1 MLKIG
6 IETNGWYHHDDPLGS
21 LKYIKSCGFEAIDFN
36 LPAFFS
42 TGKANKEG
50 LYPNLFDLPIEE
62 ILPQFDALK
71 EALAE
76 TNVQISQIHAP
87 YPLWY
92 EGNEVLNKYLQDV
105 IEKSFAI
112 TQYLECPA
120 VVIHPN
126 QGKSREDEW
135 NLNLAFY
142 QNLIPVV
149 KRYPR
154 VKCCLENLILHKGPR
169 ILEGRLANAE
179 EICRLTDLLNEESG
193 GEHFGVCFDVG
204 HANLTGRNLKE
215 FVCELG
221 NRLTCLH
228 IHENNTQCDQHLA
241 PYSCIVNK
249 RDHICDWDGFVQ
261 GLREIGYTGVLSF
274 ETDNIFHV
282 YPAAVHTEVLHLIFA
297 IGHYWA
303 STIDA

>member
-6 IETNGWYHHDDPLGS
+6 IESNGWYQHDDPLGS
-21 LKYIKSCGFEAIDFN
+21 LYYVKSCGFDAIDFN
-36 LPAFFS
+36 LTPFFS
-42 TGKANKEG
+42 TARANKEG

-62 ILPQFDALK
+62 ILPQFEALK
-71 EALAE
+71 AALAKAE
-76 TNVQISQIHAP
+76 VKISQIHAP

-92 EGNEVLNKYLQDV
+92 DGNEPLNEYLQTV

-112 TQYLECPA
+112 SQYLSCPA

-126 QGKSREDEW
+126 QGKTSKEEW
-135 NLNLAFY
+135 ELNLAFY
-142 QNLIPVV
+142 RGVIPMI
-149 KRYPR
+149 KRYPG
-154 VKCCLENLILHKGPR
+154 VKCCLENLFLHKGPR

-179 EICRLTDLLNEESG
+179 EICRLTDLLNQEAG
-193 GEHFGVCFDVG
+193 GDYFGICFDVG

-215 FVCELG
+215 FVLEMG
-221 NRLTCLH
+221 DRLIALH

-261 GLREIGYTGVLSF
+261 GLSEIGYKGVLSF

-282 YPAAVHTEVLHLIFA
+282 YPAAVHTEVLRLISA
-297 IGHYWA
+297 IGRHWA
-303 STIDA
+303 TVIDE